1 MGEWKGGPRKQ
12 IIKKL
17 VELFKEDPTFGLKTL
32 VRRKAGPSGI
42 RDNLP
47 FQSVEMIDEVGGY
60 LSWVNQRKKMMGEQL
75 KGLQTQGEFLKK
87 YSQFLPKKHITD
99 KSKEINKDITDFK
112 LKLADDQQQ
121 KIRAK
126 EFAKK
131 ITGNLGGSGEVRR
144 QRKLFQETLE
154 RVQQKRPFDN

>member
-1 MGEWKGGPRKQ
+1 MGEWKGSPRKQ

-17 VELFKEDPTFGLKTL
+17 VELFTEDPTSGLKTL

-42 RDNLP
+42 DSLP
-47 FQSVEMIDEVGGY
+47 FQSVESIDELGGY

-75 KGLQTQGEFLKK
+75 KGLQNQGELLKK
-87 YSQFLPKKHITD
+87 YPQFLPKKHITD

-112 LKLADDQQQ
+112 LQLADDQQQ

-126 EFAKK
+126 ELAKK
-131 ITGNLGGSGEVRR
+131 VTEHVGGSGEVRR

>member
-1 MGEWKGGPRKQ
+1 MGEWGGSPRKQ
-12 IIKKL
+12 IIQKL
-17 VELFKEDPTFGLKTL
+17 VELFKESPTSGLKTI

-42 RDNLP
+42 DSLP
-47 FQSVEMIDEVGGY
+47 LQSVESIDELGEY

-75 KGLQTQGEFLKK
+75 KRLQNQGELLKK
-87 YSQFLPKKHITD
+87 YPQFLPKKHITD

-112 LKLADDQQQ
+112 LKLEDYQQQ
-121 KIRAK
+121 KIQAK

-131 ITGNLGGSGEVRR
+131 VTENLGGSGEVRR

-154 RVQQKRPFDN
+154 RVQQKRPFEN

>member
-1 MGEWKGGPRKQ
+1 MGEWKGSPRKQ
-12 IIKKL
+12 IIQKL

-42 RDNLP
+42 DSPP
-47 FQSVEMIDEVGGY
+47 FQSVESIDELGGY

-75 KGLQTQGEFLKK
+75 KRLQNQGELLKK
-87 YSQFLPKKHITD
+87 YPEFLPRKHITD

-112 LKLADDQQQ
+112 LELADDQQK

-126 EFAKK
+126 ELAKK
-131 ITGNLGGSGEVRR
+131 VTENLGGSGEVRR
-144 QRKLFQETLE
+144 QRRNLDKTVRIL
-154 RVQQKRPFDN
+154 QQKRPFDN